1 MGLDLG
7 IIILIS
13 AIGFVAA
20 AIIAYMLA
28 NLEQLLDVGLPQNS
42 IIQWAIAL
50 PLAAFVG
57 PYWVARESL
66 IGVNDQR
73 FPMIVGVLGAIISVI
88 WSFCAGV
95 FVVEFLHL
103 VQVV

>member
-7 IIILIS
+7 IITIIS

-20 AIIAYMLA
+20 AIVAYMLV
-28 NLEQLLDVGLPQNS
+28 NLEQILDIGLPRNS
-42 IIQWAIAL
+42 AIQWIVAL

-66 IGVNDQR
+66 IGVNNQS
-73 FPMIVGVLGAIISVI
+73 FSLFVGGLGAIISVI

-103 VQVV
+103 IQVV

>member
-7 IIILIS
+7 IITLIS

-20 AIIAYMLA
+20 VIVGIILV
-28 NLEQLLDVGLPQNS
+28 NLEQILDYQLPRN
-42 IIQWAIAL
+42 ILVQWFIAL

-57 PYWVARESL
+57 PYWVAKESYS
-66 IGVNDQR
+66 GVINQN
-73 FPMIVGVLGAIISVI
+73 FSLLVGGFGAIISVI